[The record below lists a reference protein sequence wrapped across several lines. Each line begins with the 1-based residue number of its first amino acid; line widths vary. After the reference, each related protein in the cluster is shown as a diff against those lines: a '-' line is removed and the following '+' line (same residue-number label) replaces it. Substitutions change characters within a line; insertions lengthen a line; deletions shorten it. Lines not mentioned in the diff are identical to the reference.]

1 MAVVR
6 IVQPPMITAE
16 IYDRVNAE
24 MKIEDSPPEG
34 LIVHTAG
41 ELDGVFQIVDVW
53 ESAEH
58 AERFDRDRLAPAVAE
73 VVGMTQPE
81 GPPTRA
87 YELHKLVRP

>member
-24 MKIEDSPPEG
+24 MNVEDSPPEG

-58 AERFDRDRLAPAVAE
+58 AERFDRDRLAPAVAK
-73 VVGMTQPE
+73 VAGMTPPE
-81 GPPTRA
+81 GPPTTT

>member
-16 IYDRVNAE
+16 MYDRVNAE
-24 MKIEDSPPEG
+24 MDIENSPPEG

-41 ELDGVFQIVDVW
+41 
-53 ESAEH
+53 
-58 AERFDRDRLAPAVAE
+58 
-73 VVGMTQPE
+73 
-81 GPPTRA
+81 